1 MRTVVLNELGDFK
14 DDMIQRRQDLQ
25 ELVDDDEAPLT
36 LKCHRTTKVQT

>member
-25 ELVDDDEAPLT
+25 ELVDDDEAP
-36 LKCHRTTKVQT
+36 